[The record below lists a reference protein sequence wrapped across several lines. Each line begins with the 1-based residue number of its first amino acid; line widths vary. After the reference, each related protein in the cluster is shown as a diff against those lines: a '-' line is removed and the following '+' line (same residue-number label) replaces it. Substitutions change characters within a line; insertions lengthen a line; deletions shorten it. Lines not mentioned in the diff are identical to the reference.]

1 MTTPTDQPDPAT
13 GDKCP
18 KCGSAARRVIGTF
31 TKFRC
36 GTGVGEYINQSD
48 RCRIA
53 ELEARV
59 LRLTTELRT
68 PHPER
73 DFVRE
78 CNELLAAKDAKISEL
93 EATIT
98 TLKAEKNQAINDAF
112 DAELA
117 HEVALREI
125 ESLKAKAAAERER
138 DAVVARLTDLGQ

>member
-1 MTTPTDQPDPAT
+1 M
-13 GDKCP
+13 
-18 KCGSAARRVIGTF
+18 
-31 TKFRC
+31 
-36 GTGVGEYINQSD
+36 GEYINQSD